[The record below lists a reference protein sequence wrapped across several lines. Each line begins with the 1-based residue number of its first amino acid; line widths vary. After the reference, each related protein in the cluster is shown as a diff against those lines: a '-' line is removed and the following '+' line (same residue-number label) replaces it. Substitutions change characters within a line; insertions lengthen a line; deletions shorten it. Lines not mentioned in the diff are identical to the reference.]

1 MRHKTLDVKRNI
13 ISIPEIINFPNHHSI
28 FPLPFYY
35 SLFTTHNLQLQL
47 LKYRK
52 LPLSTRTFTLILR
65 EKEIMRSIWNGSI
78 SFGLVSIPIKMYSAS
93 EDRKLDLD
101 MLDVHDNARIRYKR
115 VNEETGKEVEWKDI
129 VKGFKKDDTYIV
141 LDKEDFEKANM
152 KKSKT
157 IDIEE
162 FVEESQVSD
171 LLYKSPYFLEPQKE
185 GGKSYNLLRD
195 ALKKTEKL
203 GVATFVMRQK
213 EHLSL
218 IGVYKNALVL
228 HVIRFADE
236 IRDPADLK
244 LPSTKVSKKEVDMA
258 LSLIENYTT
267 DFKLDKYKDVY
278 NKQLMKIINNKASGK
293 KTKTKKVDTTPTAAT
308 DLMAKL
314 KASLEKK
321 KKKTKAS

>member
-1 MRHKTLDVKRNI
+1 
-13 ISIPEIINFPNHHSI
+13 
-28 FPLPFYY
+28 
-35 SLFTTHNLQLQL
+35 
-47 LKYRK
+47 
-52 LPLSTRTFTLILR
+52 
-65 EKEIMRSIWNGSI
+65 MRSIWNGSI

-129 VKGFKKDDTYIV
+129 VKGFKKGESYIV

-162 FVEESQVSD
+162 FVDESEVSD

-195 ALKKTEKL
+195 ALKKTKKL

-236 IRDPADLK
+236 IRDPGELK
-244 LPSTKVSKKEVDMA
+244 LPSTRVSKKEVDMA
-258 LSLIENYTT
+258 LSLIENYSTN
-267 DFKLDKYKDVY
+267 FKLDKYKDVY
-278 NKQLMKIINNKASGK
+278 NKQLMKIINNKAAGK
-293 KTKTKKVDTTPTAAT
+293 KTRSKKVDTTPTQAD

-321 KKKTKAS
+321 KKSKAS

>member
-1 MRHKTLDVKRNI
+1 
-13 ISIPEIINFPNHHSI
+13 
-28 FPLPFYY
+28 
-35 SLFTTHNLQLQL
+35 
-47 LKYRK
+47 
-52 LPLSTRTFTLILR
+52 
-65 EKEIMRSIWNGSI
+65 MRSIWNGSI

-93 EDRKLDLD
+93 EEGRLDLD
-101 MLDVHDNARIRYKR
+101 MLDATDNARIRYKR
-115 VNEETGKEVEWKDI
+115 VNEKTGKEVEWKDI
-129 VKGFKKDDTYIV
+129 VKGYKKDDTYII
-141 LDKEDFEKANM
+141 LTDEDFAQANM

-162 FVEESQVSD
+162 FIDEEEVSD
-171 LLYKSPYFLEPQKE
+171 LLFKKPYFLEPQKE

-195 ALKKTEKL
+195 ALKKTGKL
-203 GVATFVMRQK
+203 GAATFVMRQK
-213 EHLSL
+213 ENLSL

-258 LSLIENYTT
+258 LTLIENYTEP
-267 DFKLDKYKDVY
+267 FKLEKYKNVY

-293 KTKTKKVDTTPTAAT
+293 KSKVEKIDTTPTQAQ

-314 KASLEKK
+314 KASLEQK